1 MESHGQAEP
10 AGKSRTKVECVGEET
25 IRQGNNGQRLMKSER
40 VIRPVSLP
48 GTLGFE
54 KFLFKGNS
62 LRKLTV
68 LTSLSLFLH
77 LQNEDDSIH
86 LIGWFEEK
94 GDNECP
100 TWCLAINREL
110 FCHHCL

>member
-1 MESHGQAEP
+1 MESHGQAEQT
-10 AGKSRTKVECVGEET
+10 GKSQTKVECVGEDA
-25 IRQGNNGQRLMKSER
+25 IRQGDNGQRLMESER

-48 GTLGFE
+48 GTLGLE

-62 LRKLTV
+62 RRKLTV

-94 GDNECP
+94 GGNECP
-100 TWCLAINREL
+100 VWCLAISREL
-110 FCHHCL
+110 FCRHCL